1 MKFGKVSGS
10 NPLFSTKLIISIK
23 KLILKYR
30 GISPDKSGLMSVPN
44 EIREGQRFE
53 PAILHKMF
61 SVYIIYSFKIDKYYI
76 GQTENIEN
84 RLYRHN
90 NNGSKSTKKAND
102 WVLKYAEEFPTRVLA
117 MKREAALKKKKSR
130 VFIESL
136 IRS

>member
-1 MKFGKVSGS
+1 
-10 NPLFSTKLIISIK
+10 
-23 KLILKYR
+23 
-30 GISPDKSGLMSVPN
+30 
-44 EIREGQRFE
+44 
-53 PAILHKMF
+53 MF